1 MKKSIFH
8 HNNKHLFI
16 IGAQRCGTTS
26 ILNYLKKYK
35 KIKVTKFEKPE
46 PKYFT
51 KKNLCYDEYLK
62 KYFGNKKKYSQ
73 ILVEKSTSYIEIKK
87 SAENIKK
94 IIKCP
99 KILIM
104 LRNPAE
110 RCVSNYLL
118 SKKNNFENYKFLKAL
133 SSEKKDFMIKN

>member
-8 HNNKHLFI
+8 HKNKHLFI

-51 KKNLCYDEYLK
+51 KKK
-62 KYFGNKKKYSQ
+62 
-73 ILVEKSTSYIEIKK
+73 LV
-87 SAENIKK
+87 
-94 IIKCP
+94 
-99 KILIM
+99 L
-104 LRNPAE
+104 
-110 RCVSNYLL
+110 
-118 SKKNNFENYKFLKAL
+118 
-133 SSEKKDFMIKN
+133 